1 MVESYQGSHCPVV
14 VVVVVVSMWRWWCLV
29 PHTL

>member
-1 MVESYQGSHCPVV
+1 MVESYQGSHCPV